1 LKANIIYSDLNP
13 CGGGER
19 LTLVTMQAILEM
31 GIDIEL
37 TTLEKP
43 NITKLENAY
52 GKGIAS
58 IMKSIKKV
66 NILRLLDEQSINNIM
81 KEGYDIIIN
90 THGDIVPYYNKSFSK
105 KNAITYCHYPSAKFF
120 IQSENKAYLEKH
132 LKIARASS
140 SNSLTSDLDQHTT
153 QNNIVDFNKKRYLE
167 WLKDAYDNLMKNS
180 TILTNS
186 DYTRKAIFK
195 TYGIDSAIILNPPV
209 YVDTFRN
216 SALSLSSS
224 DEREDI
230 ILVVSRIDPLKRI
243 ENAIML
249 AKLLKENNIG
259 KGMKIVG
266 SLDYYYDDYY
276 SHLKKMIVDFNLV
289 DYVKLEI
296 DISLDKL
303 LSVMSKSK
311 VYFHPRPGEHFG
323 ISIVEAMSAGLVP
336 VVPDVGGQ
344 TEFVPSKYQFH
355 TLEQA
360 AQIMS
365 SAFNIP
371 DSERILISNSVNRFS
386 ASNYIRGFQ
395 QVINK
400 LFANMS

>member
-58 IMKSIKKV
+58 IIKSIKKV

-140 SNSLTSDLDQHTT
+140 SNSLTSDLDQHNT